1 MSGGNDVVEGVL
13 DQIAIFVGD
22 DEGRQQLY
30 GVARMP
36 GDLSQHLVVLEQR
49 DGDQL
54 AEQSLVRGF
63 QKVPAC
69 FELQ

>member
-1 MSGGNDVVEGVL
+1 
-13 DQIAIFVGD
+13 
-22 DEGRQQLY
+22 
-30 GVARMP
+30 
-36 GDLSQHLVVLEQR
+36 VVLEQR